1 MKHPPTI
8 WFGHSTP
15 GCLPT
20 SPSKKWKPV
29 SMKRLV
35 HECSQ
40 QPYLLVPKIGN
51 NSNVYQQ
58 MNRKINNGVL
68 IWWNSTQQ
76 QKGMDNWYTENMD
89 KSQNNY
95 AE

>member
-1 MKHPPTI
+1 
-8 WFGHSTP
+8 
-15 GCLPT
+15 
-20 SPSKKWKPV
+20 
-29 SMKRLV
+29 MKRLV

-76 QKGMDNWYTENMD
+76 QKGMDN
-89 KSQNNY
+89 
-95 AE
+95 